1 MEVNVTAFRAD
12 LRKWLDRVRSGEEIV
27 VTERGVPVA
36 RVTPVGEAAR
46 LERLAK
52 EGILS
57 PPDAPKEKLGMD
69 DLIRARGSVTDY
81 IIEMRRGRDDDLLR

>member
-1 MEVNVTAFRAD
+1 MEVSVTAFRAD

-36 RVTPVGEAAR
+36 RVTPVGEAEW
-46 LERLAK
+46 LEQLTR

-57 PPDAPKEKLGMD
+57 RPLAPKRPRRMA
-69 DLIRARGSVTDY
+69 DLIKADGSVTDY
-81 IIEMRRGRDDDLLR
+81 IIEMRRGRDDDLL